1 MPYEEVERLVRKEPI
16 EDFYVIGQELGR
28 GKFAIVKKCT
38 EKSTGNNYAA
48 KYLRKRRGGKACRSD
63 IIVEI
68 DVMRQSMPHHRIVKL
83 HEVFES
89 QREMIIIIELATGGE
104 LFRMIAVDPLPE
116 EKAKYVV
123 WELLEGVQHLHAMNI
138 VHLDLKPE
146 NILLYRKGQL
156 DIKIADF
163 GLAMQITPG
172 QQIRTLVG
180 TAEYV
185 APEILNFEPIDITAD
200 LWSIGALTYAL
211 LTGYSPFQGE
221 THSHTFYNVSMCEYD
236 FEDEVFDDVSQEAK
250 DFIEELLQKK
260 PSERISASKC
270 LQHPWMR
277 SCNPTPLVQ
286 NPQTQTQTQTQ
297 TQNHEGLNS
306 STSSLDSALWIDT
319 PSSQEQSPSSS
330 ASSSFAPRPTGKG
343 GSEEEL
349 TTQHEDISKQ
359 LKEKVS
365 KLCTEMQKAELEST
379 EGIIHTPLDGSA
391 SSISSNDSG
400 HTLKG
405 EEEDGGVFIP
415 SSIQPSTPSPPP
427 VDTDNHVKRTP
438 SSSDE
443 GRSFSRPTSAL
454 RVTTPIQGDVVSLAP
469 ETIEKLKKLERL
481 KQRKRE
487 EKAALEN
494 EKLLEQ
500 PRKTS
505 LPVSSNDT
513 STKPNNRKLSSPF
526 PSTRPRPKSPQLS
539 ELLENEPDNTP
550 HSEDRSEKVPFVN
563 DVKRTKT
570 TVSNVS
576 VSPNSEKKMS
586 DRSVS
591 SVKENTRSP
600 SPQPIKNSVTLTSSR
615 YDRSPS
621 PKSMTNQSLKKTPE
635 MVELSTSPSSKNT
648 RSTSPTSIAFRVKS
662 YSPQPMV
669 ENFGTRVTK
678 SNSPVTKS
686 SSTNRSGVMLRNKG
700 AKKETRAS
708 WRETPH
714 IDPDAIT
721 ALLNL
726 GKEDDIDDE
735 VEPSLNKT
743 LETCIEE
750 KEPHSH
756 SPGSGKNSPYMV
768 KKEPR
773 SHSPGSGKDSPYIPK
788 KTDKTDGGNHQE
800 RNTPILKKGGI
811 SEPNI
816 HRKDSPKRVIIIEE
830 SNNRTRHDS
839 HDGSPLSTRSES
851 RDSSPV
857 KHAKLL
863 LLQKSMTMSR
873 STPDLTA
880 LMGTSKSRKLVSREE
895 SYVTGGHSS
904 HKDISSSRTSGLR
917 NSLFGRPI
925 TRSMTISGRSN
936 KRSPVHIRDK
946 NKLRN

>member
-1 MPYEEVERLVRKEPI
+1 
-16 EDFYVIGQELGR
+16 
-28 GKFAIVKKCT
+28 
-38 EKSTGNNYAA
+38 
-48 KYLRKRRGGKACRSD
+48 
-63 IIVEI
+63 
-68 DVMRQSMPHHRIVKL
+68 
-83 HEVFES
+83 
-89 QREMIIIIELATGGE
+89 
-104 LFRMIAVDPLPE
+104 
-116 EKAKYVV
+116 
-123 WELLEGVQHLHAMNI
+123 
-138 VHLDLKPE
+138 
-146 NILLYRKGQL
+146 
-156 DIKIADF
+156 
-163 GLAMQITPG
+163 
-172 QQIRTLVG
+172 
-180 TAEYV
+180 
-185 APEILNFEPIDITAD
+185 
-200 LWSIGALTYAL
+200 
-211 LTGYSPFQGE
+211 
-221 THSHTFYNVSMCEYD
+221 
-236 FEDEVFDDVSQEAK
+236 
-250 DFIEELLQKK
+250 
-260 PSERISASKC
+260 
-270 LQHPWMR
+270 MR

-405 EEEDGGVFIP
+405 DEEDGGVFIP

-427 VDTDNHVKRTP
+427 VDTDNQTKRTP

-500 PRKTS
+500 PRKIS
-505 LPVSSNDT
+505 LPVSSNEA
-513 STKPNNRKLSSPF
+513 STKPNDRKLSSPF
-526 PSTRPRPKSPQLS
+526 PSTRLRPKSPQLS
-539 ELLENEPDNTP
+539 EVLENEPDKTP
-550 HSEDRSEKVPFVN
+550 HSEDHTEKAPFVN

-576 VSPNSEKKMS
+576 VSPNSEKKISDKSVSPIKETIRFPSPRPSKNSNVPVSPNFEKKMS

-591 SVKENTRSP
+591 PIKETIHSPSPRSTKNSEKKMSDRSVSPIKETIRSP
-600 SPQPIKNSVTLTSSR
+600 SPRPITNSVTVTPSR

-621 PKSMTNQSLKKTPE
+621 PKSMTDQSLKKTPE
-635 MVELSTSPSSKNT
+635 MVELSASPSSKNT

-669 ENFGTRVTK
+669 EHFGTRVTK
-678 SNSPVTKS
+678 SNSPVTPS
-686 SSTNRSGVMLRNKG
+686 SSTNSSGVMLRIKG
-700 AKKETRAS
+700 VKKQTRAS

-726 GKEDDIDDE
+726 GEEDDIDDE
-735 VEPSLNKT
+735 VKPSLKNKT

-750 KEPHSH
+750 KEPRSH
-756 SPGSGKNSPYMV
+756 SPGSGNSPYMV
-768 KKEPR
+768 KKEPH

-788 KTDKTDGGNHQE
+788 NTDKTDGGNHQE
-800 RNTPILKKGGI
+800 RNTPILKKVGI

-839 HDGSPLSTRSES
+839 PLSTSSES

-880 LMGTSKSRKLVSREE
+880 LIGTSKSRKLVSREE

-925 TRSMTISGRSN
+925 ARSMTISGRGN